1 MKKALNILTTQP
13 VWAQF
18 AYEMVLT
25 VILTAA
31 AVLPIGLIAQCFYNV
46 AGFILIAGIIALAVI
61 VRGIHQRA
69 AQSQL
74 RLHHLYENAP
84 RVLFQALSDAA
95 MQIGA
100 LAPATFED
108 IFSPQGDCTLG
119 TTTVMC
125 FELFKSKSGIA
136 VDPAQLIE
144 YRSILQA
151 RINKL
156 LCTGR
161 YIWLPFADYCLLS
174 ALTILEVQDGG
185 AMLYIHVAL
194 VYDDASRQSVLDYR
208 NAATAVPSN
217 GSTSK
222 QVPAIPLALNKPL
235 LDYGHK
241 KPVLWP
247 YDQAPHAVVIGSTG
261 SGKTYFV
268 KQTIWRALKHI
279 PNAAVTVCDFKADDF
294 RFLSGFAG
302 YYQHI
307 DCAVGLQAFVDLFT
321 ARQAGTDPCRDFRL
335 LVFDEWA
342 SYLQSLDKKQ
352 ADTEMKKLATLLML
366 GRSFGC
372 HVLVSQQRGDAQYFS
387 TARDNFGMVIA
398 LGNLSPES
406 RDMFFKGYKD
416 KIELTQEQGTGYAAV
431 NGGEPI
437 AIQVPTVDIGK
448 VESAIQQHFTPTP
461 PGGAGEA

>member
-1 MKKALNILTTQP
+1 MRKVLNALTTQP

-18 AYEMVLT
+18 AYVLMLMA
-25 VILTAA
+25 VLTAA
-31 AVLPIGLIAQCFYNV
+31 VSLPVVGIAKILYELSGLLAVMA
-46 AGFILIAGIIALAVI
+46 IALASLAVWEI
-61 VRGIHQRA
+61 RNRAVRT
-69 AQSQL
+69 QL
-74 RLHHLYENAP
+74 RLNHLYDNAP
-84 RVLFQALSDAA
+84 FTMFRVLSDAA
-95 MQIGA
+95 AQIGA
-100 LAPATFED
+100 LAPTTYED
-108 IFSPQGDCTLG
+108 IFSPQGGNFCGDAPTL
-119 TTTVMC
+119 C
-125 FELFKSKSGIA
+125 FELFKCKSG
-136 VDPAQLIE
+136 VMLDDAQRME

-161 YIWLPFADYCLLS
+161 FIWLPFADHNLTP
-174 ALTILEVQDGG
+174 ALTVLEVQDGG

-194 VYDDASRQSVLDYR
+194 VYDDASWQSVLSYR
-208 NAATAVPSN
+208 NALTSKPATA
-217 GSTSK
+217 SK
-222 QVPAIPLALNKPL
+222 RMQTPAIPLAYNKAL
-235 LDYGHK
+235 LEDGIK
-241 KPVLWP
+241 KPVIWP
-247 YDQAPHAVVIGSTG
+247 YQLAPHAVVIGSTG

-279 PNAAVTVCDFKADDF
+279 PNAAVTVCDYKADDF
-294 RFLSGFAG
+294 RFLLGFAG
-302 YYQHI
+302 YYQHTA
-307 DCAVGLQAFVDLFT
+307 CVQGLQDFFDLFT
-321 ARQAGTDPCRDFRL
+321 ARQAGADSCRDFRL

-352 ADTEMKKLATLLML
+352 ADTEMKKLASLLML

-398 LGNLSPES
+398 LGNLSVES

-431 NGGEPI
+431 NGGEPV

-448 VESAIQQHFTPTP
+448 VEFAIQQRFTPTP

>member
-1 MKKALNILTTQP
+1 MRKILNALTTQP

-18 AYEMVLT
+18 AYVLMLVAVLT
-25 VILTAA
+25 TAIGIPVVGIAKILYD
-31 AVLPIGLIAQCFYNV
+31 LSGLIAV
-46 AGFILIAGIIALAVI
+46 AAIVLVSLAAWEI
-61 VRGIHQRA
+61 HNRAVRT
-69 AQSQL
+69 QL
-74 RLHHLYENAP
+74 RLNHLYENAP
-84 RVLFQALSDAA
+84 FLLFRVLSDAA
-95 MQIGA
+95 AQIGA
-100 LAPATFED
+100 LAPATYED
-108 IFSPQGDCTLG
+108 IFSPQGGNFCGDAPML
-119 TTTVMC
+119 C
-125 FELFKSKSGIA
+125 FELFKYKSGMML
-136 VDPAQLIE
+136 DDAQRIE

-161 YIWLPFADYCLLS
+161 FIWLPFADHNLTP
-174 ALTILEVQDGG
+174 ALTVLEVQDGG

-194 VYDDASRQSVLDYR
+194 VYDDASWQSVLGYR
-208 NAATAVPSN
+208 NAL
-217 GSTSK
+217 TSK
-222 QVPAIPLALNKPL
+222 SVMAPKHAQAPAIPLAYNKAL
-235 LDYGHK
+235 LEDGVK
-241 KPVLWP
+241 KPVVWP
-247 YDQAPHAVVIGSTG
+247 YQLAPHAVVIGSTG

-268 KQTIWRALKHI
+268 TQTIWRALKHI

-294 RFLSGFAG
+294 RFLLGSAG
-302 YYQHI
+302 YYQHTA
-307 DCAVGLQAFVDLFT
+307 CMAGLQDFFDLFA
-321 ARQAGTDPCRDFRL
+321 ARQSGSDQCRDFRL

-416 KIELTQEQGTGYAAV
+416 KIELTQEQGTGYAAI
-431 NGGEPI
+431 NGGEPV
-437 AIQVPTVDIGK
+437 AIHVPTVDMRK
-448 VESAIQQHFTPTP
+448 VESAIQRRFTPTP
-461 PGGAGEA
+461 PDGVGEA